1 MSSFL
6 SLILVIFWLSVMG
19 MVFGNYIIS
28 QISAYVFYLAAPL
41 ALIAGILEIINKNNH
56 RSR

>member
-1 MSSFL
+1 MSSLL
-6 SLILVIFWLSVMG
+6 SFILIVFWLSVLG

-41 ALIAGILEIINKNNH
+41 ALIVGILEIINKNNH
-56 RSR
+56 HSG